1 MTTEAKY
8 RFSVGFMLVNA
19 QKKVFLGKRCWPK
32 DSPYRFQMPQG
43 GIQEGETPEQAMWR
57 EMHEEIGLGPDAV
70 KIIACSKDWLSYDLP
85 KVMQTSIVG
94 NKQKWFLCLFMGD
107 DKDVFLSNEKK
118 PEFCGF
124 RWSAPKKVP
133 YLAIP
138 FKRHLYKQVVTEFLP
153 TIEKLTEKDFTSKQQ
168 P

>member
-1 MTTEAKY
+1 MTTDAKY
-8 RFSVGFMLVNA
+8 RYSVGFMLLNS

-57 EMHEEIGLGPDAV
+57 EMHEEIGLGPETV
-70 KIIACSKDWLSYDLP
+70 KIITSTKDWLHYDLP
-85 KVMQTSIVG
+85 KPMQTSIVG
-94 NKQKWFLCLFMGD
+94 NKQKWFLCMFLGT
-107 DKDVFLSNEKK
+107 DKDVVLTNEKK

-124 RWSAPKKVP
+124 RWAPPKKVP

-138 FKRHLYKQVVTEFLP
+138 FKRHLYKQVLIEFQPILDMLSS
-153 TIEKLTEKDFTSKQQ
+153 EDFTSKQ
-168 P
+168 